1 MQGAREAFGVPAI
14 VLGASFLGFGA
25 LVREAGLSPWHGLL
39 STALGWAL
47 PGQVA
52 MVELYAAGASLV
64 AILAAV
70 AVTNARLL
78 PMTVS
83 LMPLLRAPGRGRGAL
98 YLAAYFVAVTG
109 WAAAMRQAPLLPA
122 PARLPYFLGFVLV
135 ICSSSLVATAGG
147 YYLAAA
153 VPPEITL
160 GLVFLNPI
168 YFMLVFAADARRRAR
183 VLAQVL
189 GALAGPA
196 LYLVATDWSLL
207 LTGLLAGSL
216 AFFGDRWW
224 RRRAEGPGDR
234 RG

>member
-1 MQGAREAFGVPAI
+1 
-14 VLGASFLGFGA
+14 
-25 LVREAGLSPWHGLL
+25 
-39 STALGWAL
+39 
-47 PGQVA
+47 
-52 MVELYAAGASLV
+52 
-64 AILAAV
+64 
-70 AVTNARLL
+70 
-78 PMTVS
+78 
-83 LMPLLRAPGRGRGAL
+83 MPLLRAPGRGRGAL
-98 YLAAYFVAVTG
+98 YLAAHFVAVTG

-135 ICSSSLVATAGG
+135 TWSSSLVATAGG

-153 VPPEITL
+153 VPPAITL

-183 VLAQVL
+183 VLALVL
-189 GALAGPA
+189 GALAGPS
-196 LYLVATDWSLL
+196 LYPVATDWSLL